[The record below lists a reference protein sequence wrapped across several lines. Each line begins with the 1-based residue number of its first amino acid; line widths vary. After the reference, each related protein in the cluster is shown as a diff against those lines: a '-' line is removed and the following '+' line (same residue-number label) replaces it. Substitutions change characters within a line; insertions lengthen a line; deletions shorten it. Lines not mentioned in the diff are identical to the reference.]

1 MVIAIGTRAV
11 KANDPAKESVSLR
24 PKNFGH
30 FSISGTQQRTAHC
43 FRVKKNFFLQFRKKL
58 SLEDDKHS

>member
-11 KANDPAKESVSLR
+11 KANDPAREFVSLR
-24 PKNFGH
+24 PKNFDH

-43 FRVKKNFFLQFRKKL
+43 FRVKKNVLQFKKKL